1 MSYCTH
7 CGHHVELGRFCTNC
21 GAPLAEQPWRSDTA
35 ERELTAILPARP
47 LYADEATAVPAV
59 PAVEP
64 TVVLA
69 RTSLAVPLPVPV
81 GVALKPVRRS
91 RGHLLVL
98 LAAAGVVVLLVGLAW
113 LIGRALSGDDSPS
126 GHGSVP
132 SVADDEVVDLTRG
145 ASASAPE
152 TARPN
157 LDLSGDMVRYEASN
171 LLDGVASTAWRMAGD
186 GSGQTLTITLPG
198 PSVVTR
204 VGLINGYAKVDRAGR
219 HETNWYDRNR
229 RVLEVEWL
237 FDDGT
242 SVVQRFDDTRRMQ
255 SLEVGP
261 IATSTIQLRLLIVS
275 PPGDRNYTAIS
286 DVLIEGAAAG

>member
-35 ERELTAILPARP
+35 ERELTAVLPARP
-47 LYADEATAVPAV
+47 LYADEAAAPQVVPEA
-59 PAVEP
+59 EP
-64 TVVLA
+64 TVVLP
-69 RTSLAVPLPVPV
+69 RTPLAAPVAAPE
-81 GVALKPVRRS
+81 PVRRS
-91 RGHLLVL
+91 RGHLLW
-98 LAAAGVVVLLVGLAW
+98 LAAAGVVVLLCGLAW
-113 LIGRALSGDDSPS
+113 LIGSGLPGDDSPS
-126 GHGSVP
+126 GHNSVP

-186 GSGQTLTITLPG
+186 GSGETLTITLPG

-204 VGLINGYAKVDRAGR
+204 VGLINGYAKVDQAGR
-219 HETNWYDRNR
+219 HEANWYDRNR

-255 SLEVGP
+255 ALDVGP
-261 IATSTIQLRLLIVS
+261 IATSTIKLRLLIVS
-275 PPGDRNYTAIS
+275 APGDRNYTAIS
-286 DVLIEGAAAG
+286 DVLIKGAAAG